1 MHVGSG
7 TGDLAQS
14 GRLERVL
21 RRCKAEHRSAA
32 AVLARQ
38 TDVVECI
45 IGKGKAAVAFH
56 APRLAGKEPESGDL
70 ILSQR
75 VLVARDPAVKTRIRR
90 HEGPLIGRDRL
101 GEI

>member
-32 AVLARQ
+32 AVLEGLPRATRVIGNWADVRGACEEFFARHGIG
-38 TDVVECI
+38 VE
-45 IGKGKAAVAFH
+45 ARAV
-56 APRLAGKEPESGDL
+56 
-70 ILSQR
+70 
-75 VLVARDPAVKTRIRR
+75 
-90 HEGPLIGRDRL
+90 EGGGGR
-101 GEI
+101 